1 MNGMEREFTE
11 LVNQYKGIIYKVCHL
26 YCHNSEDRKDL
37 FQEIVIQLWKSYKS
51 YRNEAKLSTWIYKIA
66 LNTALTSLRKDS
78 KNKFGKSI
86 SETDFEIP
94 AMESTENEHINI
106 LYQAI
111 QQLTEVEKAIIM
123 LYLDEKNYDEITDIV
138 GISKTNVGV
147 KLNRIKQKLSKII
160 KKIDNH
166 GIR

>member
-1 MNGMEREFTE
+1 MEREFTE
-11 LVNQYKGIIYKVCHL
+11 LINNHKGIMYKVCHM
-26 YCHNSEDRKDL
+26 YCHEGEGRKDL
-37 FQEIVIQLWKSYKS
+37 FQEIVIQLWKAFPNF
-51 YRNEAKLSTWIYKIA
+51 RNEAKLSTWIYKIA
-66 LNTALTSLRKDS
+66 LNTALTSLKKEG
-78 KNKFGKSI
+78 KNKLSKSI
-86 SETDFEIP
+86 SDADFEIP
-94 AMESTENEHINI
+94 AMEITENEHINI

-160 KKIDNH
+160 NNN
-166 GIR
+166 